1 MLAGDDVAGGFSL
14 GAEAGVALVE
24 AGVEVAVGGLAE
36 RWGLALESVGA
47 DVAAELVLHF
57 GAFLGGTPPL
67 GVGG

>member
-1 MLAGDDVAGGFSL
+1 MLSGDDVAGGVSL
-14 GAEAGVALVE
+14 RAERGVTLVE

-57 GAFLGGTPPL
+57 DAFLGVPPW